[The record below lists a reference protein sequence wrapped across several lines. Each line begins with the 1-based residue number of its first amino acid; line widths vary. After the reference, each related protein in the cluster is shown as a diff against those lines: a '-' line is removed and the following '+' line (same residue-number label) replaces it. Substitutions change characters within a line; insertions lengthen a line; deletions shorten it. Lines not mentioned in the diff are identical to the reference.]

1 MFEPDKIRE
10 LINQIPEIR
19 SRFSNEDI
27 TFFSGYD
34 FRERKRT
41 NASMGVEMIY
51 KDSKFIRWRDELII
65 ELSALREETIVAE
78 IIHKLQHFTGLGD
91 KKKFD
96 DVESKL
102 LTLDKKLDE
111 YKPTVIEK
119 EISDVRIDEE
129 ALVKDILMSVVN
141 LQKNHTYTHTSKENE
156 MNDFIRDMLGMKYE
170 KVDQT
175 RQGDSV
181 SGKDAG
187 SIDIQLLKDGMPVVM
202 IEALKL
208 SSLDQ
213 NELSIH
219 IDKVL
224 KNYDPNGCP
233 YAVILVYATM
243 AGFDEFHKKFIK
255 YLNEYEFPYLRETDI
270 VDVDTDYTEI
280 KHVQTILKRTDKRV
294 RVHFFTVHIN

>member
-102 LTLDKKLDE
+102 LALDKKLDE

-213 NELSIH
+213 NELRSRRGYR
-219 IDKVL
+219 L
-224 KNYDPNGCP
+224 Y
-233 YAVILVYATM
+233 
-243 AGFDEFHKKFIK
+243 
-255 YLNEYEFPYLRETDI
+255 
-270 VDVDTDYTEI
+270 
-280 KHVQTILKRTDKRV
+280 
-294 RVHFFTVHIN
+294 

>member
-102 LTLDKKLDE
+102 LALDKKLDE

-181 SGKDAG
+181 SGKDAPNTRTIPDRGLGADKHRRNNRGRSRYRPG
-187 SIDIQLLKDGMPVVM
+187 SD
-202 IEALKL
+202 
-208 SSLDQ
+208 
-213 NELSIH
+213 SIK
-219 IDKVL
+219 ICRSTCRNKRR
-224 KNYDPNGCP
+224 
-233 YAVILVYATM
+233 
-243 AGFDEFHKKFIK
+243 FHCYFCI
-255 YLNEYEFPYLRETDI
+255 I
-270 VDVDTDYTEI
+270 S
-280 KHVQTILKRTDKRV
+280 
-294 RVHFFTVHIN
+294 